1 GGILIESV
9 ISRDPINQSPQWQ
22 WAIAGIGININQTL
36 FSPGLLNP
44 VSLKQITGKNF
55 DCIKLAKELCSI
67 IDSKFKLLRQEGFGK
82 IHDEYLLNLYKLN
95 EKVRLKK
102 GNRNFEALIKTVTP
116 QGRLWVEHAVEE
128 DFGFGEVEWVI

>member
-1 GGILIESV
+1 
-9 ISRDPINQSPQWQ
+9 
-22 WAIAGIGININQTL
+22 
-36 FSPGLLNP
+36 LL
-44 VSLKQITGKNF
+44 K
-55 DCIKLAKELCSI
+55 
-67 IDSKFKLLRQEGFGK
+67 QEGFGK
-82 IHDEYLLNLYKLN
+82 IHDEYLLNLYKFN